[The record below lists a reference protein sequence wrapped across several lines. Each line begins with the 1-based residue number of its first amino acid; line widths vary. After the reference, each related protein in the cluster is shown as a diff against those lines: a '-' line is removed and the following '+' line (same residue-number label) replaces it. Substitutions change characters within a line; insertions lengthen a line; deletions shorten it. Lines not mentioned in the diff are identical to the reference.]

1 MEQKEEKLQKAYE
14 VSEKSEQGPEPKRS
28 LFGYKCPKCGT
39 KLERETAKGLIF
51 AGEGATEFAKKVAER
66 AELSPGVY
74 NLAVNH
80 FKCKCGYEYAK
91 SEVSTVSD

>member
-14 VSEKSEQGPEPKRS
+14 IAEKTGQAPEPKRA
-28 LFGYKCPKCGT
+28 LLGYKCPKCGG
-39 KLERETAKGLIF
+39 KLEKEAVKGLIF
-51 AGEGATEFAKKVAER
+51 AGEGATEFAQKVAAK
-66 AELSPGVY
+66 AELAPGVY